1 MICCPELAKTGPE
14 SSKESEMITSIW
26 SLLSS
31 PKVVIRKR
39 MWWWWWWWEGVTM
52 KFLLHTMWITFFLD
66 LHVVFCTT
74 EFCLYGKLL
83 RKFSF
88 LFLLLQHLQIISYK
102 KAVCSVLSGL
112 YAVPSDWS
120 PILLLRFL

>member
-1 MICCPELAKTGPE
+1 MIRCPELAKTGPE
-14 SSKESEMITSIW
+14 SSKESEMITSIR
-26 SLLSS
+26 SIVSN

-39 MWWWWWWWEGVTM
+39 MWWRWWEGVTM
-52 KFLLHTMWITFFLD
+52 KFLLHAMWITFFLD
-66 LHVVFCTT
+66 LHVIFCTT
-74 EFCLYGKLL
+74 KFCLYVKLL

-102 KAVCSVLSGL
+102 KAVCSGLSGL